1 MLLLCDFAMADP
13 DHWQSQPSLRAGD
26 PALCPVTTPHRERGT
41 KPLPFDVALLRT
53 QLYELEKGNSSST
66 LMPMRYASA
75 REHLGQLTQL
85 AHGQSSTACRVPPGD
100 RLARVDRRTSS
111 ASATVVLGPTRDELS
126 WPARPA

>member
-1 MLLLCDFAMADP
+1 MLLCDFAVADP
-13 DHWQSQPSLRAGD
+13 DHWQSQRSLRAGD
-26 PALCPVTTPHRERGT
+26 PALCPVTPLTVHAVQ

-53 QLYELEKGNSSST
+53 QLYELEEGNSSST
-66 LMPMRYASA
+66 PMPMRYASA

-111 ASATVVLGPTRDELS
+111 ASATVVLGATRMS
-126 WPARPA
+126 